1 MSLQKENTT
10 QVVEDA
16 TSNISIIQVIFDEQI
31 FSRSDFS

>member
-10 QVVEDA
+10 HVEDA
-16 TSNISIIQVIFDEQI
+16 TSNLSIIQVIFDEQI

>member
-1 MSLQKENTT
+1 MLLQKENTT
-10 QVVEDA
+10 QAEDA